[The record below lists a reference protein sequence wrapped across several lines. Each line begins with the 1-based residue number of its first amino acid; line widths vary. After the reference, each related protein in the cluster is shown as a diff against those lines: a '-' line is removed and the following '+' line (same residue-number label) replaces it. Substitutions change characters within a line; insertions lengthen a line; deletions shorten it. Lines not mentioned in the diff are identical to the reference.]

1 MARQRSSTEVR
12 QKQIIRAAAK
22 LIIRYGSEHVTIK
35 KIAHEIGISEAAIY
49 RHFKSKRGILS
60 LLVDEI
66 EQTMMA
72 EIQLTP
78 PNGRYDLQAIENL
91 FTEHMSQIV
100 RRRGI
105 SFQVIAEIISFG
117 DQNLNKK
124 VHDVVEKYTHR
135 IREILSEGVK
145 TGAIREGL
153 DLDAVS
159 VLFFSMTQGMVN
171 IWTLSHYKLNL
182 KQRYAAL
189 WDVFR
194 EMVRN
199 Q

>member
-35 KIAHEIGISEAAIY
+35 KIAQEISISEAAIY
-49 RHFKSKRGILS
+49 RHFKSKRDILS
-60 LLVDEI
+60 LLVDDI
-66 EQTMMA
+66 ENTLMA

-78 PNGRYDLQAIENL
+78 LDSRYDLEAIEKL

-100 RRRGI
+100 HRRGI

-117 DQNLNKK
+117 DQKLNKK
-124 VHDVVEKYTHR
+124 VHNVVEKYTHR
-135 IREILSEGVK
+135 ISDILSEGVN
-145 TGAIREGL
+145 TGAIRDDI
-153 DLDAVS
+153 DLDTIS
-159 VLFFSMTQGMVN
+159 VLFFGMTQGLVN
-171 IWTLSHYKLNL
+171 LWTLSHYEFDL

-189 WDVFR
+189 WNVFR
-194 EMVRN
+194 ELVRN